1 MKFSEVVDALM
12 EGKPISR
19 TGWENNNYIF
29 YDKDDN
35 CFVFVNYPD
44 DIERRYEWASVG
56 LDLRPVDVIADDWDI
71 DIWDVENDEVRP
83 PTPLAKEII
92 EDYKQAV
99 KNCEIIREEDLL

>member
-1 MKFSEVVDALM
+1 MKFAEVVDAFM

-44 DIERRYEWASVG
+44 DIEKRYELASVG
-56 LDLRPVDVIADDWDI
+56 LDLYPRDIIADDWDI
-71 DIWDVENDEVRP
+71 DIWDSIP
-83 PTPLAKEII
+83 
-92 EDYKQAV
+92 EDSAEALDNSGNEK
-99 KNCEIIREEDLL
+99 KG